1 MRVFIALLLSIS
13 LLFNGLNILCL
24 EKYVTFDH
32 LLYLFDLQLS
42 FFKEKETPIF
52 WSEEGRPLTRE
63 QSLKPNK
70 RETPYRVR
78 AGPINET

>member
-24 EKYVTFDH
+24 EKYVTFDN

-42 FFKEKETPIF
+42 FFKEKETPIL